1 MKNLSTASIGE
12 LRDVLA
18 VEIGKNRIS
27 LFSDEELEKIGLL
40 LLEIMAQKIKM
51 QTRC

>member
-1 MKNLSTASIGE
+1 MKNLSTASISE

-18 VEIGKNRIS
+18 KEIGLKRIS

-40 LLEIMAQKIKM
+40 LLLCFKILT
-51 QTRC
+51 QQIY